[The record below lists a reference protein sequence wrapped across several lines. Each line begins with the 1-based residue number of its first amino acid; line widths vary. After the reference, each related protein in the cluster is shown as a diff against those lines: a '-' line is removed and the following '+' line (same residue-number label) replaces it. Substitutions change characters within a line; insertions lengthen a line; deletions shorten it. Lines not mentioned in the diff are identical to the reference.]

1 MKVNIQKNHNLLNA
15 ACFIF
20 SLLLMSCNG
29 SKKMPLNTTANNY
42 LNSTSDK
49 FVSNSKPM
57 NVIDFYAYGPNEEWE
72 LRMDNEQDFVF
83 KTKDGYVFSTPAVKE
98 VKAQDANV
106 SRYRAVVESGEMI
119 IQLYK
124 QECIS
129 KSGKKFPYQVKV
141 EIKRGIDKVYKEFNG
156 CGNFV
161 FDERIHDIWVLQKLN
176 GKEVSGPELPYIECN
191 TTENR
196 VMGKTGCNN
205 FSGKADFKGNKI
217 TFGPLAVT
225 RKFCQNAIYENEFL
239 KAVSPS
245 EMEYT
250 IENRK
255 LILSLNGKEV
265 LVFKKVD

>member
-20 SLLLMSCNG
+20 SLLLMSC
-29 SKKMPLNTTANNY
+29 KIPLNITANNY
-42 LNSTSDK
+42 SNSN
-49 FVSNSKPM
+49 VSNSKPM
-57 NVIDFYAYGPNEEWE
+57 NDIDFYAYGPNEECE

-83 KTKDGYVFSTPAVKE
+83 KTKDGFVFSTPAVKE

-119 IQLYK
+119 IQIYK

-141 EIKRGIDKVYKEFNG
+141 EIKRGIDKVYQEFNG

-176 GKEVSGPELPYIECN
+176 GKKVFGSELPYIEYN

-239 KAVSPS
+239 KAVSPG
-245 EMEYT
+245 EMEYI
-250 IENRK
+250 IENGK
-255 LILSLNGKEV
+255 LYLGLSGKEV